1 MIRPFARLAAALA
14 LAASLAPP
22 AASEVRL
29 SDKDKAD
36 VARIEAYLNNIE
48 TLKSPFLQI
57 ASIGQFAEGTI
68 YIERPRQLRLD
79 YKPPATVQV
88 YTDGSW
94 LLHVDTELETVTHIP
109 ISSTPVSFLLGNDI
123 RFSGRVEIQ
132 RLVREKQTISIV
144 IGEKGSPAAG
154 SFTLTFSDNPL
165 QLRRWTVV
173 DAQGVTTN
181 VTLVGAAFNVAIP
194 PDVFAFDKTR
204 YERELQ

>member
-1 MIRPFARLAAALA
+1 MIRLFARLAPALA
-14 LAASLAPP
+14 LVASLAPA
-22 AASEVRL
+22 AASEFRL

-36 VARIEAYLNNIE
+36 VARIETYLNSIE

-79 YKPPATVQV
+79 YKPPARVQV

-109 ISSTPVSFLLGNDI
+109 ISSTPLSFLLGDNI
-123 RFSGRVEIQ
+123 RFSGRVEIH

-144 IGEKGSPAAG
+144 LGEKGSPAAG

-165 QLRRWTVV
+165 QLRRWTVM

-194 PDVFAFDKTR
+194 HDVFAFDKTK